1 MGRIQK
7 IPSTDDL
14 MREVISELGY
24 DRMSHE
30 DVRESFDCIMRN
42 IEVHMF
48 ALYEQYEQKVNS
60 VDIPKRLLDNN
71 PDELHLAENA
81 SRTRGF
87 KEGIFVL
94 FSHLYPELRK
104 EFSSVSQSRMSRGGK
119 SFESQ
124 FAYLLQLACFPFE
137 QQHREHRTDFI
148 LPSHAA
154 FDENSTVCAVASL
167 KRTLRERWRQVV
179 AELVSLRAPNV
190 FLVTVDRKV
199 TKGHINGICEEH
211 RLHLVVLD
219 EVKSKYPHNPRV
231 LGFTQFANE
240 RLPNL
245 QSQWSAGGLL

>member
-1 MGRIQK
+1 
-7 IPSTDDL
+7 

-30 DVRESFDCIMRN
+30 DVRESFDCIIRN
-42 IEVHMF
+42 IEDHMF
-48 ALYEQYEQKVNS
+48 ALYEQYEQKVNA
-60 VDIPKRLLDNN
+60 VNIPQRLLDNN
-71 PDELHLAENA
+71 PDELQLAEDA
-81 SRTRGF
+81 SRFRGF
-87 KEGIFVL
+87 REGVLVL

-104 EFSSVSQSRMSRGGK
+104 EFSSVSQSRMARGGK

-124 FAYLLQLACFPFE
+124 FAYLLRLARFPFE
-137 QQHREHRTDFI
+137 QQHRQYRTDFI

-211 RLHLVVLD
+211 KLHLVVLD
-219 EVKSKYPHNPRV
+219 EVKSKYSHNPRV